1 MRATARALTRRSLRR
16 RGCRRTWSFLMPA
29 QCVRPVWVVL
39 EMVVATRML
48 LFLLRTASAVA
59 SEIVSCAVAVAA
71 NATDGT
77 SQVMAM
83 PALLLSSHS
92 TCNCNTPQL
101 FYHQAVL
108 LCHCTGP

>member
-1 MRATARALTRRSLRR
+1 
-16 RGCRRTWSFLMPA
+16 MPA
-29 QCVRPVWVVL
+29 QCVRPAWVVL
-39 EMVVATRML
+39 EMVVATGKL

-83 PALLLSSHS
+83 PALLLLSHS
-92 TCNCNTPQL
+92 TCNCNTPP
-101 FYHQAVL
+101 AVL
-108 LCHCTGP
+108 SPSCVTVPLYRSLNMYLRMHIGTTFLTRDSIWCILA